1 MQIIDKNTDGLKHE
15 FNVVVT
21 AAAIEEKVVTRLTE
35 VGQQVRL
42 PGFRPGKV
50 PMNLLRK
57 RFGQAVR
64 GEILEK
70 TVEESTQEALT
81 QKALQPAVQPKVDL
95 VQSDEGK
102 DLEFSVQLEVLPSIE
117 TSDFTSIELTRLV
130 ATVTEEELEKTIEGI
145 LKGRRKPETI
155 TEDRA
160 AAKGDAV
167 LVDYVGRV
175 DDSPFEGG
183 TANDQVIELG
193 SGMFIPGFEE
203 QLEGKK
209 AGDETVVKVVF
220 PDEYQ
225 SAELAGKAAEFDV
238 KVKELSTLVLPELT
252 DGFAKEMGAS
262 DVESFKARARDL
274 LQEDY
279 NKASRLRVKR
289 QLLDKLAD
297 SYSFEVP
304 QSMVDLEFESIWRQ
318 MDQAVKDGQLEPED
332 ADKSEDELKKEYRE
346 IAERRVRLG
355 LLLSDAGQ
363 KNGVEVSSEDL
374 GKAVREEALR
384 YPGQETAV
392 VEYYQNNPQ
401 AVETLRAPLF
411 EEKVVDF
418 IISVAKVSDEP
429 VSVEELLKDPDEA
442 EIEEV
447 PKAAKKKSKAK
458 KKS

>member
-1 MQIIDKNTDGLKHE
+1 MQIIEKNTDGLKHE

-70 TVEESTQEALT
+70 TIDETTQEALT
-81 QKALQPAVQPKVDL
+81 QKALKPAVQPKVDL

-102 DLEFSVQLEVLPSIE
+102 DLEFSVQLEVLPTIE
-117 TSDFTSIELTRLV
+117 SSDFSSVELTRLV
-130 ATVTEEELEKTIEGI
+130 ATVTDDELEKTIEGI
-145 LKGRRKPETI
+145 LKGRRTTETI
-155 TEDRA
+155 TENRA
-160 AAKGDAV
+160 AVKGDAV
-167 LVDYVGRV
+167 LIDYVGRV
-175 DDSPFEGG
+175 DGTPFEGG
-183 TANDQVIELG
+183 TAEDQVIELG

-209 AGDETVVKVVF
+209 AGDEAVVKVVF

-225 SAELAGKAAEFDV
+225 SAELAGKAAEFEV
-238 KVKELSTLVLPELT
+238 KIKELRALILPELT
-252 DGFAKEMGAS
+252 DDFAKEMGAS
-262 DVESFKARARDL
+262 DVESFKARAREL
-274 LQEDY
+274 LQGDY
-279 NKASRLRVKR
+279 NKASRLRIKR

-318 MDQAVKDGQLEPED
+318 MDQAVKEGKLEPED
-332 ADKSEDELKKEYRE
+332 ADKSEDELKKEYRG

-374 GKAVREEALR
+374 GAAVREEALR

-392 VEYYQNNPQ
+392 VEYYQNNSQ

-429 VSVEELLKDPDEA
+429 VSVEELLKDPDED
-442 EIEEV
+442 EVVEEL
-447 PKAAKKKSKAK
+447 KASKKKSKAK